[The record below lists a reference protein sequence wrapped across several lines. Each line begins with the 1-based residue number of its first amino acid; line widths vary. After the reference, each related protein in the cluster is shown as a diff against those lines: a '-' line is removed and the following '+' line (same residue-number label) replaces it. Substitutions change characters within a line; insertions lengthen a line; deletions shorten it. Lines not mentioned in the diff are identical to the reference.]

1 MKNNRT
7 VEKRKEEKGFEEEET
22 KEQKL
27 GFWVEEKSRRNTKN
41 IVEVRGLIDLSI
53 NKFVVNIMYVRVE
66 ILWCFSENNNENNMV
81 Y

>member
-1 MKNNRT
+1 M
-7 VEKRKEEKGFEEEET
+7 
-22 KEQKL
+22 
-27 GFWVEEKSRRNTKN
+27 EEKSRRNTKN